1 MNCEGVAPHH
11 SILCPKP
18 GTPVLTKLG
27 GLLCLKQS
35 KYHNDS
41 TVSSPLI
48 ATPTLNTLTC
58 RLKIIYTDNPLT
70 QEAPN
75 NTSKKQTAKY

>member
-11 SILCPKP
+11 STLCP
-18 GTPVLTKLG
+18 KLG

-58 RLKIIYTDNPLT
+58 RLKITHDFKEFT
-70 QEAPN
+70 Q
-75 NTSKKQTAKY
+75 TTL

>member
-18 GTPVLTKLG
+18 GTPVLIKLG
-27 GLLCLKQS
+27 GLVCLKQT

-58 RLKIIYTDNPLT
+58 RLKITHNFKEFT
-70 QEAPN
+70 Q
-75 NTSKKQTAKY
+75 TTL